1 LSVISFVSAGCAP
14 RAKKRGFCQLFALAT
29 LAAAV
34 AGPGF
39 AAKLTDRERTRID
52 EPRPADVPSD
62 EEMEAAGAVIGKID
76 IDIRNIF
83 DEGDPRENSGL
94 FRLADHL
101 HIRTKRSAIKA
112 RLLFRSGDKYD
123 ARKLAE
129 TERTLRLLN
138 YVYDAHIVPVH
149 YGDGKVDVRVITK
162 DVWTLSPGI
171 SFGRAGGTNATSFK
185 LQDSNF
191 FGWGKSVQISR
202 ESTVDRTTDT
212 VAWSDP
218 NVFGSRWISAAEY
231 DDSSDGSTRSL
242 QIARP
247 FYSLDTPWSVNLVG
261 VRYDRTVSRYD
272 LGKIV
277 DQFNDNQTSYELS
290 GGLSS
295 GLVDG
300 WSKRL
305 LFGVRYNRNVFV
317 PTAMTATPAR
327 ELPNERTLA
336 YPFVGFDIV
345 EDAYKKTGD
354 QNQIGRTED
363 LYVGTE
369 VSGSLGWSN
378 DVFGADRNALML
390 ALSAVKGIELPAQQ
404 QIFVTGNFS
413 ARVEQGRTRNL
424 IADSGAK
431 YYWRW
436 REDWLLYAA
445 LSATVTDSLDPEL
458 QVLLGGD
465 NGLRGYPL
473 RYESGTSRAVFTLEQ
488 RYFTDWYP
496 FRLARVGAAVFAD
509 AGRTWGNG
517 ARQSDPAMLQA
528 EPGMLSDVG
537 FGLRLGNTRTGLGNV
552 LHVDFAFPLRNI
564 AGIQKV
570 QFLVQTYQTF

>member
-1 LSVISFVSAGCAP
+1 MQVRQAASDSRIMFRQAP
-14 RAKKRGFCQLFALAT
+14 CRLLALAA

-34 AGPGF
+34 SGPGF
-39 AAKLTDRERTRID
+39 AAKLTDREHTRIE

-62 EEMEAAGAVIGKID
+62 EEMETAGAIIGKID
-76 IDIRNIF
+76 IDVRNIF
-83 DEGDPRENSGL
+83 DEADPRENSGL
-94 FRLADHL
+94 FRIADHL
-101 HIRTKRSAIKA
+101 HIRTKRSAIQA
-112 RLLFRSGDKYD
+112 RLLFRSGDKYS

-129 TERTLRLLN
+129 TERALRLLT

-149 YGDGKVDVRVITK
+149 YADGKVDVRVITK

-171 SFGRAGGTNATSFK
+171 SFGRAGGTNATSFR

-191 FGWGKSVQISR
+191 FGWGKTVQISH
-202 ESTVDRTTDT
+202 ESTVDRTSDT

-231 DDSSDGSTRSL
+231 ADSSDGSTRSL

-247 FYSLDTPWSVNLVG
+247 FYSLDAPWSVNLVG
-261 VRYDRTVSRYD
+261 VRYDRTVSRYN

-277 DQFNDNQTSYELS
+277 DQFSDDQTSYELS
-290 GGLSS
+290 GGLSN
-295 GLVDG
+295 GLIDG
-300 WSKRL
+300 WTKRL
-305 LFGVRYNRNVFV
+305 TFGVRYDHNVFV
-317 PTAMTATPAR
+317 PTATATPAR
-327 ELPNERTLA
+327 ELPAERTLA
-336 YPFVGFDIV
+336 YPFVGFDII
-345 EDAYKKTGD
+345 EDDYRKTGD

-363 LYVGTE
+363 LYFGTE
-369 VSGSLGWSN
+369 VSGSIGLSN
-378 DVFGADRNALML
+378 GVFGADRSALML

-413 ARVEQGRTRNL
+413 ARVDAGRARNL

-445 LSATVTDSLDPEL
+445 LSATVTASLDPEL

-473 RYESGTSRAVFTLEQ
+473 RYESGTSRAFFTLEQ

-517 ARQSDPAMLQA
+517 TRQTDPGMLQA

-552 LHVDFAFPLRNI
+552 LHVDVAFPLRNI
-564 AGIQKV
+564 AGIQKI
-570 QFLVQTYQTF
+570 QFLVQTYQSF

>member
-1 LSVISFVSAGCAP
+1 MLRQAP
-14 RAKKRGFCQLFALAT
+14 CRLLALAA

-34 AGPGF
+34 SGPGF
-39 AAKLTDRERTRID
+39 AAKLTDREHTRIE

-76 IDIRNIF
+76 IDVRNIF
-83 DEGDPRENSGL
+83 DEADPRENSGL
-94 FRLADHL
+94 FRIADHL
-101 HIRTKRSAIKA
+101 HIRTKRSAIQA
-112 RLLFRSGDKYD
+112 RLLFRSGDKYS

-129 TERTLRLLN
+129 TERALRLLT

-149 YGDGKVDVRVITK
+149 YADGKVDVRVITK

-191 FGWGKSVQISR
+191 FGWGKTVQISH
-202 ESTVDRTTDT
+202 ESTVDRTSDT

-231 DDSSDGSTRSL
+231 ADSSDGSTHSL

-247 FYSLDTPWSVNLVG
+247 FYSLDAPWSVNLVG
-261 VRYDRTVSRYD
+261 VRYDRTVSRYN
-272 LGKIV
+272 LGKII
-277 DQFNDNQTSYELS
+277 DQFSDDQTSYELS
-290 GGLSS
+290 GGLSN
-295 GLVDG
+295 GLIDG
-300 WSKRL
+300 WTKRL
-305 LFGVRYNRNVFV
+305 TFGVRYDHNVFV
-317 PTAMTATPAR
+317 PTATATPAR
-327 ELPNERTLA
+327 ELPAERTLA
-336 YPFVGFDIV
+336 YPFVGFDII
-345 EDAYKKTGD
+345 EDDYKKTGD

-363 LYVGTE
+363 LFLGTE
-369 VSGSLGWSN
+369 FSGSVGLSN
-378 DVFGADRNALML
+378 GVFGADRDALML
-390 ALSAVKGIELPAQQ
+390 VLSAVKGIELPAQQ
-404 QIFVTGNFS
+404 QVFVTGNFS
-413 ARVEQGRTRNL
+413 TRVEQGRARNL

-436 REDWLLYAA
+436 REDCLLYAA
-445 LSATVTDSLDPEL
+445 VSATVTDSLDPEL
-458 QVLLGGD
+458 QLMLGGD

-473 RYESGTSRAVFTLEQ
+473 RYESGTSRALITVEPRF
-488 RYFTDWYP
+488 FTDWYP

-517 ARQSDPAMLQA
+517 ARQVDPPMLQA
-528 EPGMLSDVG
+528 EPRMLSNVG

-552 LHVDFAFPLRNI
+552 LHVDVAFPLRNI
-564 AGIQKV
+564 AGIQKI
-570 QFLVQTYQTF
+570 QFLVQTYQSF

>member
-1 LSVISFVSAGCAP
+1 
-14 RAKKRGFCQLFALAT
+14 
-29 LAAAV
+29 
-34 AGPGF
+34 
-39 AAKLTDRERTRID
+39 
-52 EPRPADVPSD
+52 
-62 EEMEAAGAVIGKID
+62 MEAAGAVIGKID

-94 FRLADHL
+94 FRIADHL
-101 HIRTKRSAIKA
+101 HIRTKRGAIQA
-112 RLLFRSGDKYD
+112 RLLIRSGDKYS

-129 TERTLRLLN
+129 SERTLRLLS

-171 SFGRAGGTNATSFK
+171 SFGRAGGTNATSFR

-191 FGWGKSVQISR
+191 FGWGKSVQISH
-202 ESTVDRTTDT
+202 ETTVDRTSDT

-231 DDSSDGSTRSL
+231 DDSSDGTARSV
-242 QIARP
+242 QVARP
-247 FYSLDTPWSVNLVG
+247 FYSLDAPWSVNLVG
-261 VRYDRTVSRYD
+261 VRFDRTVSRYD
-272 LGKIV
+272 LGNIV

-295 GLVDG
+295 GLIDG
-300 WSKRL
+300 WTKRL
-305 LFGVRYNRNVFV
+305 LFGVRYDRNDFV
-317 PTAMTATPAR
+317 PTAVTATPAR
-327 ELPNERTLA
+327 ALPADRTLA
-336 YPFVGFDIV
+336 YPFVGFDIIQ
-345 EDAYKKTGD
+345 DAYKKTGD

-363 LYVGTE
+363 LYLGTD
-369 VSGSLGWSN
+369 VSGSVGLSN

-390 ALSAVKGIELPAQQ
+390 ALAAVKGIELPARQQ
-404 QIFVTGNFS
+404 VFVTANFS
-413 ARVEQGRTRNL
+413 TRVDQGRARNL
-424 IADSGAK
+424 IADTGAK

-445 LSATVTDSLDPEL
+445 LSATMTDSLDPEL
-458 QVLLGGD
+458 QLLLGGD

-473 RYESGTSRAVFTLEQ
+473 RYESGTSRAFFTLEQ
-488 RYFTDWYP
+488 RFFTDWYP

-517 ARQSDPAMLQA
+517 ARPTDPANLRP

-552 LHVDFAFPLRNI
+552 LHVDFAFPLKNV
-564 AGIQKV
+564 AGIQRI
-570 QFLVQTYQTF
+570 QFLVQTYKSF